1 MGLSVAFLAILSG
14 AAARDIFVSPTGTGT
29 GTQTAPY
36 GSIQSA
42 VNAAVAGDTIYLRQ
56 GTYAPSANTQFSKSG
71 TVTSPICVRP
81 YQSEK
86 VIIDGENMPGTPK
99 ALDESLP
106 NSERGIFHIQNANY
120 WAFYDLEMINGPYG
134 IYARDASHNYYNG
147 LSTHD
152 NYETGFQLEGASSNN
167 TVLNLDSYRNRDPR
181 KNGESA
187 DGFAC
192 KSGSGEGN
200 VLRNARLWDNVDDG
214 LDLFM
219 FASPV
224 TLEEVYSWG
233 NGYNRWGFSPFEG
246 DGNGFKLGITDNP
259 PANHVVRN
267 SIAFG
272 NFKKGFIDNG
282 NPDVV
287 GVTPERSSAQGS
299 TRAKTVGTLAKA
311 PSVPTRDGIGK
322 SSYIDGLL
330 DEIRRLKSQNAQSAP
345 SSIRDDVSQ
354 ITTQTNTSSYIGNK
368 VTTPSSG
375 RGGSDN
381 EEPSEAATL
390 EVRPWFMNA
399 NVFRTPILISE
410 VADAAFTTRFR
421 QVISDPEEP
430 QPKHILRLNYAP
442 DKELMTLVKS
452 DIPWPTPSR
461 SRFLVEVAL
470 KYVSRRYH
478 VVRRSSIM
486 ENLEQ
491 SIHNPSWGDLM
502 LRSKLWALFAIGELY
517 STRSIPSER
526 DFPGMAYFAKAS
538 RILGLLDERP
548 GTDSIEIMLLLS
560 FYSLVL
566 NRRYSAFVMSGTAMR
581 MAIVMGLHL
590 NIPESQL
597 RDPDLREHRKR
608 LFWTT
613 YIFDRVWAS
622 KLGHPSAIQ
631 DNDIGVDL
639 PSEPVVG
646 QTFGADFDDAAYH
659 IANLRLAALV
669 TKTVRSIYGQRNQ
682 GDATLSTRVQQA
694 LKDLRAWVEDLP
706 THLQIDNPDSG
717 PKPISLHLSFN
728 QCAILATRPILL
740 HILRTQVASWPS
752 SSPVTDAQVPASAIT
767 LSEACIRCA
776 RHSIRLLTDSW
787 IDGSFAT
794 FDYFYT
800 QYLFSALTI
809 LAASSLLD
817 GPESR
822 SDREAF
828 EESAR
833 FLSQL
838 RDAGNFAAQEYCHHV
853 DVMKADLD
861 KVYAKRMGLALGEQH
876 TRGLAAEDVSSRFTG
891 VGSAMSQF
899 GPAPMLPAHTTA
911 GMALTEPSLEE
922 LLAQPVLDL
931 QFLEASFYDD
941 HQGLYWPDFST
952 ENWNDLA

>member
-1 MGLSVAFLAILSG
+1 M
-14 AAARDIFVSPTGTGT
+14 
-29 GTQTAPY
+29 PY
-36 GSIQSA
+36 LQ
-42 VNAAVAGDTIYLRQ
+42 
-56 GTYAPSANTQFSKSG
+56 
-71 TVTSPICVRP
+71 
-81 YQSEK
+81 
-86 VIIDGENMPGTPK
+86 
-99 ALDESLP
+99 
-106 NSERGIFHIQNANY
+106 
-120 WAFYDLEMINGPYG
+120 
-134 IYARDASHNYYNG
+134 
-147 LSTHD
+147 
-152 NYETGFQLEGASSNN
+152 
-167 TVLNLDSYRNRDPR
+167 
-181 KNGESA
+181 
-187 DGFAC
+187 
-192 KSGSGEGN
+192 
-200 VLRNARLWDNVDDG
+200 
-214 LDLFM
+214 
-219 FASPV
+219 
-224 TLEEVYSWG
+224 
-233 NGYNRWGFSPFEG
+233 
-246 DGNGFKLGITDNP
+246 
-259 PANHVVRN
+259 
-267 SIAFG
+267 
-272 NFKKGFIDNG
+272 
-282 NPDVV
+282 DVV

-311 PSVPTRDGIGK
+311 PSVPTRDAIGK
-322 SSYIDGLL
+322 SRSGKGNGRLSSGAPPPKLNLIYIDGLL

>member
-1 MGLSVAFLAILSG
+1 MACNRTPPSTDIGSRSPLTDGPLPPVKSTACRRCHSRKVKCSG
-14 AAARDIFVSPTGTGT
+14 EQPCQNCRHAGK
-29 GTQTAPY
+29 
-36 GSIQSA
+36 GSEC
-42 VNAAVAGDTIYLRQ
+42 
-56 GTYAPSANTQFSKSG
+56 TYP
-71 TVTSPICVRP
+71 R
-81 YQSEK
+81 
-86 VIIDGENMPGTPK
+86 
-99 ALDESLP
+99 
-106 NSERGIFHIQNANY
+106 
-120 WAFYDLEMINGPYG
+120 
-134 IYARDASHNYYNG
+134 
-147 LSTHD
+147 
-152 NYETGFQLEGASSNN
+152 
-167 TVLNLDSYRNRDPR
+167 RNRQV
-181 KNGESA
+181 K
-187 DGFAC
+187 
-192 KSGSGEGN
+192 
-200 VLRNARLWDNVDDG
+200 
-214 LDLFM
+214 
-219 FASPV
+219 
-224 TLEEVYSWG
+224 
-233 NGYNRWGFSPFEG
+233 
-246 DGNGFKLGITDNP
+246 
-259 PANHVVRN
+259 VR
-267 SIAFG
+267 
-272 NFKKGFIDNG
+272 
-282 NPDVV
+282 
-287 GVTPERSSAQGS
+287 Q
-299 TRAKTVGTLAKA
+299 
-311 PSVPTRDGIGK
+311 
-322 SSYIDGLL
+322 SYIDGLL
-330 DEIRRLKSQNAQSAP
+330 DEIRRLKEVNAQTAQSAA
-345 SSIRDDVSQ
+345 SSTRDDVTIQSN
-354 ITTQTNTSSYIGNK
+354 ISHVGNRA
-368 VTTPSSG
+368 TTPSSG
-375 RGGSDN
+375 RGASDN

-390 EVRPWFMNA
+390 EVRPWFISA
-399 NVFRTPILISE
+399 NVFRTPILIGE
-410 VADAAFTTRFR
+410 VADAAFSTRFR
-421 QVISDPEEP
+421 QVISDPSAP

-442 DKELMTLVKS
+442 DRELMSLVKS
-452 DIPWPTPSR
+452 DITWPTPSR

-478 VVRRSSIM
+478 VVRRSTIM

-502 LRSKLWALFAIGELY
+502 LRSKLFALFAIGELY
-517 STRSIPSER
+517 STRSIPSEK

-538 RILGLLDERP
+538 RILGVLDERP

-560 FYSLVL
+560 FYSLAL

-608 LFWTT
+608 LFWTSYT
-613 YIFDRVWAS
+613 FDRIWAS

-631 DNDIGVDL
+631 DNDIGLDL
-639 PSEPVVG
+639 PSEPVAG
-646 QTFGADFDDAAYH
+646 QAFASDFSDTAYH
-659 IANLRLAALV
+659 IASLRLAALV

-682 GDATLSTRVQQA
+682 GGQGEASLSTRVQQA
-694 LKDLRAWVEDLP
+694 LKDLRAWMEDLP
-706 THLQIDNPDSG
+706 AHLQADNPDSG

-740 HILRTQVASWPS
+740 HILRTKVASWPS
-752 SSPVTDAQVPASAIT
+752 SSPVDETQVPASAIT

-776 RHSIRLLTDSW
+776 RFSIRLLTNSW

-853 DVMKADLD
+853 EVMKEDVE
-861 KVYAKRMGLALGEQH
+861 KVWAKRMGLDSGMPEL
-876 TRGLAAEDVSSRFTG
+876 RGLGDSASSRLPGPTA
-891 VGSAMSQF
+891 SAYL

-941 HQGLYWPDFST
+941 MQGLYWPDFST